1 MERTKRDPKRYK
13 WLFKP
18 LIFLLFNYLQKMNE
32 FLAIYK
38 KTGQTLTIYK
48 INNKYYT
55 INSKNKTKEYKKEN
69 LIFIW

>member
-1 MERTKRDPKRYK
+1 MERTYRDPKRYK

-18 LIFLLFNYLQKMNE
+18 LILLYNYLQMTNE
-32 FLAIYK
+32 FLCIYK
-38 KTGQTLTIYK
+38 TTGETLTIYK

-55 INSKNKTKEYKKEN
+55 INSKNKTKEYKKED